1 MKIALVSSGDSALDI
16 AKEMRYILEREIV
29 NVEVQEIKVPS
40 ALDIPPA
47 LVEQDDADLYFVFYV
62 YRRPRVEV
70 KVLLEKLVSLEMDR
84 KMKIV
89 KAVSKL
95 DEDWEKE
102 KLAARWAKKVLTQ
115 LFGKDAE
122 APTEEELVEE
132 AEESEEEPEEDKGLF

>member
-16 AKEMRYILEREIV
+16 AKEMRYILEKEIV

-40 ALDIPPA
+40 VLDIPPA
-47 LVEQDDADLYFVFYV
+47 LVEQDADLYFVFYV

-89 KAVSKL
+89 KAVCRL

-132 AEESEEEPEEDKGLF
+132 AEESEEEPEEDKGFF